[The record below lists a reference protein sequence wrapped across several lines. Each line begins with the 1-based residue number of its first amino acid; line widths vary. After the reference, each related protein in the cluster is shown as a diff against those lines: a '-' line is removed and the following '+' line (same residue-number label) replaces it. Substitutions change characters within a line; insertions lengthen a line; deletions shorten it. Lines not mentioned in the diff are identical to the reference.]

1 MNNNLED
8 NKTDIQDNSLELSTK
23 KTKKTII
30 IVFCSMLVFMIIC
43 LCIPGLTSWSVNNGE
58 VDDPNKNNNYYFCE
72 PYEDGF
78 NILEYEEYLSL
89 DRTIMYYDGTG
100 IGSGVV
106 EGNLNEYNP
115 GVTVIYNM
123 LNALIE
129 GDVDTYN
136 SLLGEGVEKMESFT
150 QQQLYKITITNKSTS
165 SAEGSYEFTV
175 DYKIHENNGSYRT
188 DMGSDEYRPLS
199 VTVSNKS
206 GKYLI
211 EKMSGV
217 IYK

>member
-1 MNNNLED
+1 MNNNLEE
-8 NKTDIQDNSLELSTK
+8 NKNEIEKNSAEMSIK

-30 IVFCSMLVFMIIC
+30 IVFASMLVFMIIC
-43 LCIPGLTSWSVNNGE
+43 LAIPGLTQYGRKSE
-58 VDDPNKNNNYYFCE
+58 VKDPNEDNTYTFCE
-72 PYEDGF
+72 PYEEGF
-78 NILEYEEYLSL
+78 NILEYDEYIGL
-89 DRTIMYYDGTG
+89 DRNIIYRDGTG
-100 IGSGVV
+100 LESGLV

-136 SLLGEGVEKMESFT
+136 SLLGEGVEKKESFT
-150 QQQLYKITITNKSTS
+150 QQQLYKITITNKSKS
-165 SAEGSYEFTV
+165 STDGTYEFTV
-175 DYKIHENNGSYRT
+175 DYKIHQNNGSYRT
-188 DMGSDEYRPLS
+188 DMGSDMYRPLS
-199 VTVSNKS
+199 ITVSNKS

-211 EKMSGV
+211 ENMSGV

>member
-8 NKTDIQDNSLELSTK
+8 IKPDILDDNIELSNK
-23 KTKKTII
+23 KTKRTII
-30 IVFCSMLVFMIIC
+30 IVFASMLVFMIVC
-43 LCIPGLTSWSVNNGE
+43 LMIPGLTQYSFKGS
-58 VDDPNKNNNYYFCE
+58 DIKDPTENNNYYFCE
-72 PYEDGF
+72 PYEEGF
-78 NILEYEEYLSL
+78 DILKYEEYLAL

-123 LNALIE
+123 LIALIE
-129 GDVDTYN
+129 GDVDAYN
-136 SLLGEGVEKMESFT
+136 SLLGEGVEKKDDFT
-150 QQQLYKITITNKSTS
+150 QQQIYKITITNKSAS
-165 SAEGSYEFTV
+165 STEGSYEFTV
-175 DYKIHENNGSYRT
+175 DYKIHENNGSYRR

-211 EKMSGV
+211 EDMKGI